1 MRRITLFLFAAL
13 AMPTLLEATTIVD
26 FDNGTHV
33 SGSLYTQNGYRV
45 MAVDSGVGLNH
56 FDLGDTQSYLPP
68 GPGVDNEIYLHGGN
82 PEPPPP
88 GYSLSRGGNAEE
100 IVIDRFGQPF
110 DLVSLDVDRLA
121 MDPMIGPCW
130 EVVSSSNITHLL
142 TTVGSVTFEGPG
154 WSNLS
159 FLTIRSQELPH
170 LNGDPLFGVGIDNI
184 TLRGV
189 PEPAALL
196 LALLGLALLP
206 RRRRRWVSRPVFLS
220 AALR

>member
-1 MRRITLFLFAAL
+1 MRTITLFLLAVL

-33 SGSLYTQNGYRV
+33 SGILYTQNGYRV

-56 FDLGDTQSYLPP
+56 FDIGDTEFYVPP

-88 GYSLSRGGNAEE
+88 GYSLSSGGNAEE

-121 MDPMIGPCW
+121 MDPMIGPFW
-130 EVVSSSNITHLL
+130 EVISSLNIAHLL

-159 FLTIRSQELPH
+159 FLTIRSQDLPH
-170 LNGDPLFGVGIDNI
+170 LNGDGLFGVGIDNI
-184 TLRGV
+184 TLRAV
-189 PEPAALL
+189 PEPATLL
-196 LALLGLALLP
+196 LALVGLALLP
-206 RRRRRWVSRPVFLS
+206 RRRRS
-220 AALR
+220 AI